1 MSVPKD
7 SVQHTIVTDVTSL
20 LAHPHESV
28 RRTAA
33 VALLRVPANEW
44 QTAELTALLVVQ
56 AQQSDPGL
64 VLTAIEALA
73 QLPPTRLEAHATA
86 IVSLLGHVDSTV
98 RRAAVA
104 PLGVL
109 MPSALADVALALLE
123 AVVKLGASEDDL
135 ELETACSLP
144 RLLRRLPTAAL
155 LPRLATVI
163 ELLRHVFSEVRLTA
177 VVLVGNFAAEVA
189 ARTALVARLGE
200 LLDHAGE
207 VHSEQ
212 VRCAALEALGE
223 VGAACMCSHVHR
235 TCTARAPHVYCNAHC
250 ICMRTAYACAPH
262 AHRMHTHAHC
272 IPLRGWCGGA
282 CSAGDSH
289 GGDALQ
295 ARTY

>member
-1 MSVPKD
+1 MRKLVEFCTSARGSNLASGAASSWAILFSTLLDSRPRAITRAQLPHMSAPKD
-7 SVQHTIVTDVTSL
+7 SVQHAIVTDVASL

-33 VALLRVPANEW
+33 EALLRLPANEW
-44 QTAELTALLVVQ
+44 QTAELTAFLIVQ

-64 VLTAIEALA
+64 TLTAIEALA

-109 MPSALADVALALLE
+109 APPALDNVAPALLE
-123 AVVKLGASEDDL
+123 AVVRLGASEDDL
-135 ELETACSLP
+135 ELEIACNLP

-155 LPRLATVI
+155 LPRLATVV
-163 ELLRHVFSEVRLTA
+163 ELLRHAFSEVRLTA
-177 VVLVGNFAAEVA
+177 VALVGSLAGEVA
-189 ARTALVARLGE
+189 ARTALVARLAE

-207 VHSEQ
+207 LHSEQ

-223 VGAACMCSHVHR
+223 VGAV
-235 TCTARAPHVYCNAHC
+235 APA
-250 ICMRTAYACAPH
+250 
-262 AHRMHTHAHC
+262 
-272 IPLRGWCGGA
+272 
-282 CSAGDSH
+282 
-289 GGDALQ
+289 ALAAVAEAVLYRL
-295 ARTY
+295 ARTSTS

>member
-1 MSVPKD
+1 MRLLSLRQLQRLQPLLKSAFTPSYTGAVPSLPQMSAPKN
-7 SVQHTIVTDVTSL
+7 SVQHAIVAEVTSL

-33 VALLRVPANEW
+33 EALLRIPANEW
-44 QTAELTALLVVQ
+44 QTAELTAFLIVQ

-64 VLTAIEALA
+64 ALTAIEALA

-86 IVSLLGHVDSTV
+86 IVSLLGLVDSTL

-109 MPSALADVALALLE
+109 APSALANVAPALLE
-123 AVVKLGASEDDL
+123 AIVKLGASEDDL

-155 LPRLATVI
+155 LPHLATVV
-163 ELLRHVFSEVRLTA
+163 ELLRHTFSEVRLTA
-177 VVLVGNFAAEVA
+177 VVLVGSLAGEVNP
-189 ARTALVARLGE
+189 ALVARLAE

-207 VHSEQ
+207 QHSEQ

-223 VGAACMCSHVHR
+223 VGAV
-235 TCTARAPHVYCNAHC
+235 APAAVATVAEAVLY
-250 ICMRTAYACAPH
+250 R
-262 AHRMHTHAHC
+262 
-272 IPLRGWCGGA
+272 L
-282 CSAGDSH
+282 
-289 GGDALQ
+289 
-295 ARTY
+295 ARTSIS